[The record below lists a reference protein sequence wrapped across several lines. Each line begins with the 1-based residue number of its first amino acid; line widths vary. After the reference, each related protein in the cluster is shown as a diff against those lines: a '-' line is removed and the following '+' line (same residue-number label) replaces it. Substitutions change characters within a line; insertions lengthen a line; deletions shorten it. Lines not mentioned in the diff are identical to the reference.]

1 MKKIAFLFP
10 GQGSQVSGMGKDLYE
25 KYDSAKKVFD
35 VADEVLG
42 FKISEICF
50 NGTDEELK
58 MTKNSQPAILA
69 TSLACLEALKSELD
83 IVPVAIAGHSLG
95 EYGALYTA
103 GVLSLAD
110 AIAVTGKR
118 AELMN
123 DAANLTNGSMAAV
136 IGLAPDD
143 IAEALKDLQNDGV
156 ISVANYNSP
165 AQTVITGEKELIEK
179 SVELL
184 KSKGAKRVIPLAVSG
199 AFHSK
204 LMASASEKFEDF
216 VKDYDFKDAQIPVY
230 ENIDGKP
237 IVSGAELKKR
247 VPLQIQS
254 SVHWTETINGMIEE
268 GITTFV
274 ELGAGKVLAGLNKK
288 INAEVKTYNIY
299 DVASLEETVNEL
311 KQGE

>member
-25 KYDSAKKVFD
+25 KYDSAKKVFET
-35 VADEVLG
+35 ADKVLG

-69 TSLACLEALKSELD
+69 TSLACLEALKSEID
-83 IVPVAIAGHSLG
+83 IVPVATAGHSLG
-95 EYGALYTA
+95 EYGALFTA
-103 GVLSLAD
+103 GVLDMGD
-110 AIAVTGKR
+110 AIAITGKR

-123 DAANLTNGSMAAV
+123 DAANATNGSMAAV
-136 IGLAPDD
+136 IGLTPDE
-143 IAEALKDLQNDGV
+143 ILEGLKELQKEGV

-165 AQTVITGEKELIEK
+165 AQTVITGEKEVIEK
-179 SVELL
+179 SVDIL
-184 KSKGAKRVIPLAVSG
+184 KAKGAKRVIPLAVSG
-199 AFHSK
+199 AFHSE
-204 LMASASEKFEDF
+204 LMASASEKFPEF
-216 VKDYDFKDAQIPVY
+216 VKDYNFKNAEIPVY
-230 ENIDGKP
+230 ENVDGMP
-237 IVSGAELKKR
+237 ITDGEELKKR
-247 VPLQIQS
+247 VPAQIRS
-254 SVHWTETINGMIEE
+254 SVHWTETINGMINE

-288 INAEVKTYNIY
+288 INAEVKTYNVY

>member
-25 KYDSAKKVFD
+25 KYDAAKKVFET
-35 VADEVLG
+35 ADKVLG

-69 TSLACLEALKSELD
+69 TSLAFLETLKSEID
-83 IVPVAIAGHSLG
+83 IVPVATAGHSLG

-103 GVLSLAD
+103 GVLDMGD
-110 AIAVTGKR
+110 AIAITGKR

-123 DAANLTNGSMAAV
+123 DAANATNGSMAAV
-136 IGLAPDD
+136 IGLTPDE
-143 IAEALKDLQNDGV
+143 ILEGLKELQNEGV

-179 SVELL
+179 SVDIL
-184 KSKGAKRVIPLAVSG
+184 KAKGAKRVIPLAVSG
-199 AFHSK
+199 AFHSE
-204 LMASASEKFEDF
+204 LMASASEKFADF
-216 VKDYDFKDAQIPVY
+216 VKDYNFKNAEIPVY
-230 ENIDGKP
+230 ENVDGMP
-237 IVSGAELKKR
+237 ITDGEELKKR
-247 VPLQIQS
+247 VPTQIRS
-254 SVHWTETINGMIEE
+254 SVHWTETINGMINE

-288 INAEVKTYNIY
+288 INAEVKTYNVY

>member
-58 MTKNSQPAILA
+58 LTKNSQPAILA
-69 TSLACLEALKSELD
+69 TSLACLEALKSELEV
-83 IVPVAIAGHSLG
+83 IPVATAGHSLG
-95 EYGALYTA
+95 EYGALFTA

-123 DAANLTNGSMAAV
+123 EAANSTNGSMAAV
-136 IGLAPDD
+136 IGLAPAD
-143 IAEALKDLQNDGV
+143 IAEALKELQNDGV

-204 LMASASEKFEDF
+204 LMSSASEKFEDF
-216 VKDYDFKDAQIPVY
+216 VQDYDFKDAQIPVY
-230 ENIDGKP
+230 ENIDGMP
-237 IVSGAELKKR
+237 IESGAELKKR

-254 SVHWTETINGMIEE
+254 SVHWTETINGMVEA
-268 GITTFV
+268 GITTFI

-288 INAEVKTYNIY
+288 INPDVKTYNIY

>member
-35 VADEVLG
+35 IADDVLG

-50 NGTDEELK
+50 SGTDEELK

-83 IVPVAIAGHSLG
+83 VVPVATAGHSLG

-103 GVLSLAD
+103 GVLNLAD
-110 AIAVTGKR
+110 AIVVTGKR

-123 DAANLTNGSMAAV
+123 EAANSTSGSMAAV
-136 IGLAPDD
+136 IGLSADD
-143 IAEALKDLQNDGV
+143 ISDALKELQNDGV

-216 VKDYDFKDAQIPVY
+216 VKDYNFDDAQIPVY

-288 INAEVKTYNIY
+288 INPEVKTYNVY

>member
-35 VADEVLG
+35 IADEVLG

-83 IVPVAIAGHSLG
+83 IVPIATAGHSLG

-103 GVLSLAD
+103 GVLNLAD

-123 DAANLTNGSMAAV
+123 EAANSTCGSMAAV
-136 IGLAPDD
+136 IGLAADD
-143 IAEALKDLQNDGV
+143 IAEALKELQNEGV

-204 LMASASEKFEDF
+204 LMTSASEKFEDF
-216 VKDYDFKDAQIPVY
+216 VKGYNFDDAQIPVY

-268 GITTFV
+268 GITTFI
-274 ELGAGKVLAGLNKK
+274 ELGAGKVLSGLNKK

>member
-25 KYDSAKKVFD
+25 KYDAAKKVFET
-35 VADEVLG
+35 ADEVLG

-69 TSLACLEALKSELD
+69 TSLACLEALKSEVE
-83 IVPVAIAGHSLG
+83 IEPVATAGHSLG
-95 EYGALYTA
+95 EYGALYAA
-103 GVLSLAD
+103 GVLEIAD

-123 DAANLTNGSMAAV
+123 ESAEKTNGSMAAV
-136 IGLAPDD
+136 IGLTPDEIWD
-143 IAEALKDLQNDGV
+143 GLKELQKDGK

-165 AQTVITGEKELIEK
+165 AQTVITGEKDLIEK
-179 SVELL
+179 SVDIL
-184 KSKGAKRVIPLAVSG
+184 KAKGAKRVIPLAVSG
-199 AFHSK
+199 AFHSE
-204 LMASASEKFEDF
+204 LMAEASEKFAEF
-216 VKDYDFKDAQIPVY
+216 VKDYNFKDAKIPVY
-230 ENIDGKP
+230 ENVDGMP
-237 IVSGAELKKR
+237 VTSGEELKKR
-247 VPLQIQS
+247 VPAQIRS
-254 SVHWTETINGMIEE
+254 SVHWTETINGMVAQ
-268 GITTFV
+268 GITTFI

-288 INAEVKTYNIY
+288 INAEIKTYNVY
-299 DVASLEETVNEL
+299 DVASLEEIVNEL

>member
-25 KYDSAKKVFD
+25 KYDAAKKVFET
-35 VADEVLG
+35 ADEVLG

-69 TSLACLEALKSELD
+69 TSLACLEALKSEVE
-83 IVPVAIAGHSLG
+83 IEPVATAGHSLG
-95 EYGALYTA
+95 EYGALYAA
-103 GVLSLAD
+103 GVLEIGD

-123 DAANLTNGSMAAV
+123 ESAEKTNGSMAAV
-136 IGLAPDD
+136 IGLTPDEILD
-143 IAEALKDLQNDGV
+143 GLKELQKDGK

-165 AQTVITGEKELIEK
+165 AQTVITGEKDLIEK
-179 SVELL
+179 SVDIL
-184 KSKGAKRVIPLAVSG
+184 KAKGAKRVIPLAVSG
-199 AFHSK
+199 AFHSE
-204 LMASASEKFEDF
+204 LMAEASEKFAEF
-216 VKDYDFKDAQIPVY
+216 VKDYNFKDAKIPVY
-230 ENIDGKP
+230 ENVDGMP
-237 IVSGAELKKR
+237 VTSGEELKKR
-247 VPLQIQS
+247 VPAQIRS
-254 SVHWTETINGMIEE
+254 SVHWTETINGMVAQ
-268 GITTFV
+268 GITTFI

-288 INAEVKTYNIY
+288 INAEIKTYNVY
-299 DVASLEETVNEL
+299 DVASLEEIVNEL

>member
-25 KYDSAKKVFD
+25 KYDAAKKVFD
-35 VADEVLG
+35 TADEVLG

-58 MTKNSQPAILA
+58 MTKNSQPAILT
-69 TSLACLEALKSELD
+69 TSLACLEALKSEID
-83 IVPVAIAGHSLG
+83 IVPVATAGHSLG

-103 GVLSLAD
+103 GVLEMGD
-110 AIAVTGKR
+110 AIAITGKR

-123 DAANLTNGSMAAV
+123 DAANATNGSMAAV
-136 IGLAPDD
+136 IGLTPDEISD
-143 IAEALKDLQNDGV
+143 GLKELQNEGV

-179 SVELL
+179 AVEIL
-184 KSKGAKRVIPLAVSG
+184 KTKGAKRVIPLAVSG
-199 AFHSK
+199 AFHSA
-204 LMASASEKFEDF
+204 LMASASEKFEEF
-216 VKDYDFKDAQIPVY
+216 VKDYNFKNGEIPVY
-230 ENIDGKP
+230 ENVDGMP
-237 IVSGAELKKR
+237 ITDGEELKKR
-247 VPLQIQS
+247 VPAQIRS
-254 SVHWTETINGMIEE
+254 SVHWTETINGMINE

-288 INAEVKTYNIY
+288 INAEVKTYNVY

>member
-25 KYDSAKKVFD
+25 KYDAAKKVFET
-35 VADEVLG
+35 ADKVLG

-69 TSLACLEALKSELD
+69 TSLACLEALKSEID
-83 IVPVAIAGHSLG
+83 IVPVATAGHSLG

-103 GVLSLAD
+103 GVLDMGD
-110 AIAVTGKR
+110 AIAITGKR

-123 DAANLTNGSMAAV
+123 DAANATNGSMAAV
-136 IGLAPDD
+136 IGLTPDE
-143 IAEALKDLQNDGV
+143 ILEGLKELQNEGV

-179 SVELL
+179 SVDIL
-184 KSKGAKRVIPLAVSG
+184 KAKGAKRVIPLAVSG
-199 AFHSK
+199 AFHSE
-204 LMASASEKFEDF
+204 LMASASEKFADF
-216 VKDYDFKDAQIPVY
+216 VKDYNFKNAEIPVY
-230 ENIDGKP
+230 ENVDGMP
-237 IVSGAELKKR
+237 ITDGEELKKR
-247 VPLQIQS
+247 VPAQIRS
-254 SVHWTETINGMIEE
+254 SVYWTETINGMINE

-288 INAEVKTYNIY
+288 INAEVKTYNVY

>member
-25 KYDSAKKVFD
+25 KYDAAKKVFET
-35 VADEVLG
+35 ADEVLG

-69 TSLACLEALKSELD
+69 TSLACLEALKSEVE
-83 IVPVAIAGHSLG
+83 IEPVATAGHSLG
-95 EYGALYTA
+95 EYGALYAA
-103 GVLSLAD
+103 GVLEIGD

-123 DAANLTNGSMAAV
+123 ESAEKTNGSMAAV
-136 IGLAPDD
+136 IGLTPDEIWD
-143 IAEALKDLQNDGV
+143 GLKELQKDGK

-165 AQTVITGEKELIEK
+165 AQTVITGEKDLIEK
-179 SVELL
+179 SVDIL
-184 KSKGAKRVIPLAVSG
+184 KAKGAKRVIPLAVSG
-199 AFHSK
+199 AFHSE
-204 LMASASEKFEDF
+204 LMAEASEKFAEF
-216 VKDYDFKDAQIPVY
+216 VKDYNFKDAKIPVY
-230 ENIDGKP
+230 ENVDGMP
-237 IVSGAELKKR
+237 VTSGEELKKR
-247 VPLQIQS
+247 VPAQIRS
-254 SVHWTETINGMIEE
+254 SVHWTETINGMVAQ
-268 GITTFV
+268 GIKTFI

-288 INAEVKTYNIY
+288 INAEIKTYNVY
-299 DVASLEETVNEL
+299 DVASLEEIVNEL

>member
-25 KYDSAKKVFD
+25 KYESAKKVYE

-69 TSLACLEALKSELD
+69 TSIACLEALKSEID
-83 IVPVAIAGHSLG
+83 VVPAATAGHSLG

-103 GVLSLAD
+103 GVLSMGD

-123 DAANLTNGSMAAV
+123 ESAEKTNGSMAAV
-136 IGLAPDD
+136 IGLTPDE
-143 IAEALKDLQNDGV
+143 ISEGLKELQNEGV

-165 AQTVITGEKELIEK
+165 VQTVITGEKDLIEK
-179 SVELL
+179 SVEIL
-184 KSKGAKRVIPLAVSG
+184 KAKGAKRVIPLAVSG
-199 AFHSK
+199 AFHSE
-204 LMASASEKFEDF
+204 LMASASEKFADF
-216 VKDYDFKDAQIPVY
+216 VKDYNFKNAEIPVY
-230 ENIDGKP
+230 ENVDGMP
-237 IVSGAELKKR
+237 VTNGEELKKR
-247 VPLQIQS
+247 VPLQIRS
-254 SVHWTETINGMIEE
+254 SVHWTETINGMINE

-288 INAEVKTYNIY
+288 INAEIKTYNVY
-299 DVASLEETVNEL
+299 DVASLEETVNAL

>member
-25 KYDSAKKVFD
+25 KFDAAKKVFET
-35 VADEVLG
+35 ADEVLG

-69 TSLACLEALKSELD
+69 TSLACLEALKSEVE
-83 IVPVAIAGHSLG
+83 IEPVATAGHSLG
-95 EYGALYTA
+95 EYGALYAA
-103 GVLSLAD
+103 GVLEIGD

-123 DAANLTNGSMAAV
+123 ESAEKTNGSMAAV
-136 IGLAPDD
+136 IGLTPDEIWD
-143 IAEALKDLQNDGV
+143 VLKELQKDGK

-165 AQTVITGEKELIEK
+165 AQTVITGEKDLIEK
-179 SVELL
+179 SVDIL
-184 KSKGAKRVIPLAVSG
+184 KAKGAKRVIPLAVSG
-199 AFHSK
+199 AFHSE
-204 LMASASEKFEDF
+204 LMAEASEKFAEF
-216 VKDYDFKDAQIPVY
+216 VKDYNFKDAKIPVY
-230 ENIDGKP
+230 ENVDGMP
-237 IVSGAELKKR
+237 VTSGEELKKR
-247 VPLQIQS
+247 VPAQIRS
-254 SVHWTETINGMIEE
+254 SVHWTETINGMVAQ
-268 GITTFV
+268 GITTFI

-288 INAEVKTYNIY
+288 INAEIKTYNVY
-299 DVASLEETVNEL
+299 DVASLEEIVNEL

>member
-25 KYDSAKKVFD
+25 KYDSAKKVFET
-35 VADEVLG
+35 ADKVLG

-69 TSLACLEALKSELD
+69 TSLACLEALKSEID
-83 IVPVAIAGHSLG
+83 IVPVATAGHSLG
-95 EYGALYTA
+95 EYGALFTA
-103 GVLSLAD
+103 GVLDMGD
-110 AIAVTGKR
+110 AIAITGKR

-123 DAANLTNGSMAAV
+123 DAANATNGSMAAV
-136 IGLAPDD
+136 IGLTPDE
-143 IAEALKDLQNDGV
+143 ILEGLKELQNEGV

-179 SVELL
+179 SVDIL
-184 KSKGAKRVIPLAVSG
+184 KAKGAKRVIPLAVSG
-199 AFHSK
+199 AFHSE
-204 LMASASEKFEDF
+204 LMASASEKFAEF
-216 VKDYDFKDAQIPVY
+216 VKDYNFKNAEIPVY
-230 ENIDGKP
+230 ENVDGMP
-237 IVSGAELKKR
+237 ITDGEELKRR
-247 VPLQIQS
+247 VPAQIRS
-254 SVHWTETINGMIEE
+254 SVYWTETINGMINE

-288 INAEVKTYNIY
+288 INAEVKTYNVY

>member
-25 KYDSAKKVFD
+25 KYDAAKKVFET
-35 VADEVLG
+35 ADKVLG

-69 TSLACLEALKSELD
+69 TSLACLEALKSEID
-83 IVPVAIAGHSLG
+83 IVPVATAGHSLG

-103 GVLSLAD
+103 GVLDMGD
-110 AIAVTGKR
+110 AIAITGKR

-123 DAANLTNGSMAAV
+123 DAANATNGSMAAV
-136 IGLAPDD
+136 IGLTSDE
-143 IAEALKDLQNDGV
+143 ILEGLKELQNEGV

-179 SVELL
+179 SVDIL
-184 KSKGAKRVIPLAVSG
+184 KAKGAKRVIPLAVSG
-199 AFHSK
+199 AFHSE
-204 LMASASEKFEDF
+204 LMASASEKFADF
-216 VKDYDFKDAQIPVY
+216 VKDYNFKNAEIPVY
-230 ENIDGKP
+230 ENVDGMP
-237 IVSGAELKKR
+237 ITDGEELKKR
-247 VPLQIQS
+247 VPAQIRS
-254 SVHWTETINGMIEE
+254 SVHWTETINGMINE

-288 INAEVKTYNIY
+288 INAEVKTYNVY

>member
-25 KYDSAKKVFD
+25 KYDAAKKVFET
-35 VADEVLG
+35 ADKVLG

-69 TSLACLEALKSELD
+69 TSLACLEALKSEID
-83 IVPVAIAGHSLG
+83 IVPVATAGHSLG

-103 GVLSLAD
+103 GVLDMGD
-110 AIAVTGKR
+110 AIAITGKR

-123 DAANLTNGSMAAV
+123 DAANATNGSMAAV
-136 IGLAPDD
+136 IGLIPDE
-143 IAEALKDLQNDGV
+143 ILEGLKELQNEGV

-179 SVELL
+179 SVDIL
-184 KSKGAKRVIPLAVSG
+184 KAKGAKRVIPLAVSG
-199 AFHSK
+199 AFHSE
-204 LMASASEKFEDF
+204 LMASASEKFADF
-216 VKDYDFKDAQIPVY
+216 VKDYNFKNAEIPVY
-230 ENIDGKP
+230 ENVDGMP
-237 IVSGAELKKR
+237 ITDGEELKKR
-247 VPLQIQS
+247 VPTQIRS
-254 SVHWTETINGMIEE
+254 SVHWTETINGMINE

-288 INAEVKTYNIY
+288 INAEVKTYNVY

>member
-25 KYDSAKKVFD
+25 KYDAAKKVFET
-35 VADEVLG
+35 ADKVLG

-69 TSLACLEALKSELD
+69 TSLAFLEALKSEID
-83 IVPVAIAGHSLG
+83 IVPVATAGHSLG

-103 GVLSLAD
+103 GVLDMGD
-110 AIAVTGKR
+110 AIAITGKR

-123 DAANLTNGSMAAV
+123 DAANATNGSMAAV
-136 IGLAPDD
+136 IALTPDEILEGLK
-143 IAEALKDLQNDGV
+143 ELQNEGV

-165 AQTVITGEKELIEK
+165 AQTVITGKKELIEK
-179 SVELL
+179 SVDIL
-184 KSKGAKRVIPLAVSG
+184 KAKGAKRVIPLAVSG
-199 AFHSK
+199 AFHSE
-204 LMASASEKFEDF
+204 LMASASEKFADF
-216 VKDYDFKDAQIPVY
+216 VKDYNFKNAEIPVY
-230 ENIDGKP
+230 ENVDGMP
-237 IVSGAELKKR
+237 ITDGEELKKR
-247 VPLQIQS
+247 VPTQIRS
-254 SVHWTETINGMIEE
+254 SVHWTETINGMINE

-288 INAEVKTYNIY
+288 INAEVKTYNVY

>member
-10 GQGSQVSGMGKDLYE
+10 GQGSQVSGMGQDLYE
-25 KYDSAKKVFD
+25 KYKESKAVFD
-35 VADEVLG
+35 IADEVLG
-42 FKISEICF
+42 YKISEICF
-50 NGTDEELK
+50 NGTEEELK

-69 TSLACLEALKSELD
+69 TSLACLEALKSELN
-83 IVPVAIAGHSLG
+83 IEPVATAGHSLG

-110 AIAVTGKR
+110 AMAVTGKR

-123 DAANLTNGSMAAV
+123 EAANSTSGSMAAV
-136 IGLAPDD
+136 IGLIPED
-143 IAEALKDLQNDGV
+143 ILEALKTLQEEGV

-165 AQTVITGEKELIEK
+165 AQTVITGEKSLIEK
-179 SVELL
+179 SVDVL
-184 KSKGAKRVIPLAVSG
+184 KAKGAKRVIPLAVSG
-199 AFHSK
+199 AFHSM
-204 LMASASEKFEDF
+204 LMSSAAEKFAEY
-216 VKDYDFKDAQIPVY
+216 VKDYNFNDAKIPVY

-237 IVSGAELKKR
+237 ILSGEELKKR

-254 SVHWTETINGMIEE
+254 SVHWTETINGMIEA

-288 INAEVKTYNIY
+288 INAEIKTYNIY
-299 DVASLEETVNEL
+299 DVVSLEETIKEL

>member
-25 KYDSAKKVFD
+25 KYDAAKKVFET
-35 VADEVLG
+35 ADEVLG

-69 TSLACLEALKSELD
+69 TSLACLEALKSEVE
-83 IVPVAIAGHSLG
+83 IEPVATAGHSLG
-95 EYGALYTA
+95 EYGALYAA
-103 GVLSLAD
+103 GVLEIGD

-123 DAANLTNGSMAAV
+123 ESAEKTNGSMAAV
-136 IGLAPDD
+136 IGLTPDEILD
-143 IAEALKDLQNDGV
+143 GLKELQKDGK

-165 AQTVITGEKELIEK
+165 AQTVITGEKDLIEK
-179 SVELL
+179 SVDIL
-184 KSKGAKRVIPLAVSG
+184 KAKGAKRVIPLAVSG
-199 AFHSK
+199 AFHSE
-204 LMASASEKFEDF
+204 LMAEASEKFAEF
-216 VKDYDFKDAQIPVY
+216 VKDYNFKDAKIPVY
-230 ENIDGKP
+230 ENVDGMP
-237 IVSGAELKKR
+237 VTSGEELKKR
-247 VPLQIQS
+247 VPAQIRS
-254 SVHWTETINGMIEE
+254 SVHWTETINGMVAQ

-288 INAEVKTYNIY
+288 INAEIKTYNVY

>member
-25 KYDSAKKVFD
+25 KYDAAKKVFET
-35 VADEVLG
+35 ADKVLG

-69 TSLACLEALKSELD
+69 TSLAFLETLKSEID
-83 IVPVAIAGHSLG
+83 IVPVATAGHSLG

-103 GVLSLAD
+103 GVLDMGD
-110 AIAVTGKR
+110 AIAITGKR

-123 DAANLTNGSMAAV
+123 DAANATNGSMAAV
-136 IGLAPDD
+136 IGLTPDE
-143 IAEALKDLQNDGV
+143 ILEGLKELQNEGV

-179 SVELL
+179 SVDIL
-184 KSKGAKRVIPLAVSG
+184 KAKGAKRVIPLAVSG
-199 AFHSK
+199 AFHSE
-204 LMASASEKFEDF
+204 LMASASEKFADF
-216 VKDYDFKDAQIPVY
+216 VKDYNFKNAEIPVY
-230 ENIDGKP
+230 ENVDGMP
-237 IVSGAELKKR
+237 ITDGEELKKR
-247 VPLQIQS
+247 VPAQIRS
-254 SVHWTETINGMIEE
+254 SVHWTETINGMINE

-288 INAEVKTYNIY
+288 INAEVKTYNVY

>member
-10 GQGSQVSGMGKDLYE
+10 GQGSQLSGMGKDLYE
-25 KYDSAKKVFD
+25 KYDAAKKVFET
-35 VADEVLG
+35 ADKVLG

-69 TSLACLEALKSELD
+69 TSLACLEALKSEID
-83 IVPVAIAGHSLG
+83 IVPVATAGHSLG

-103 GVLSLAD
+103 GVLDMGD
-110 AIAVTGKR
+110 AIAITGKR

-123 DAANLTNGSMAAV
+123 DAANATNGSMAAV
-136 IGLAPDD
+136 IGLTPDE
-143 IAEALKDLQNDGV
+143 ILEGLKELQNEGE

-179 SVELL
+179 SVDIL
-184 KSKGAKRVIPLAVSG
+184 KTKGAKRVIPLAVSG
-199 AFHSK
+199 AFHSE
-204 LMASASEKFEDF
+204 LMASASEKFADF
-216 VKDYDFKDAQIPVY
+216 VKDYNFKNAEIPVY
-230 ENIDGKP
+230 ENVDGMP
-237 IVSGAELKKR
+237 ITDGEELKKR
-247 VPLQIQS
+247 VPTQIRS
-254 SVHWTETINGMIEE
+254 SVHWTETINGMINE

-288 INAEVKTYNIY
+288 INAEVKTYNVY

>member
-25 KYDSAKKVFD
+25 KYDAAKKVFET
-35 VADEVLG
+35 ADKVLG

-69 TSLACLEALKSELD
+69 TSLAFLEALKSEID
-83 IVPVAIAGHSLG
+83 IVPVATAGHSLG

-103 GVLSLAD
+103 GVLDMGD
-110 AIAVTGKR
+110 AIAITGKR
-118 AELMN
+118 AALMN
-123 DAANLTNGSMAAV
+123 DAAHATNGSRAAV
-136 IGLAPDD
+136 IGLTPDE
-143 IAEALKDLQNDGV
+143 ILEGLKELQNEGV

-165 AQTVITGEKELIEK
+165 AQTVITGKKELIEK
-179 SVELL
+179 SVDIL
-184 KSKGAKRVIPLAVSG
+184 KAKGAKRVIPLAVSG
-199 AFHSK
+199 AFHSE
-204 LMASASEKFEDF
+204 LMASASEKFADF
-216 VKDYDFKDAQIPVY
+216 VKDYNFKNAEIPVY
-230 ENIDGKP
+230 ENVDGMP
-237 IVSGAELKKR
+237 ITDGEELKKR
-247 VPLQIQS
+247 VPTQIRS
-254 SVHWTETINGMIEE
+254 SVHWTETINGMINE

-288 INAEVKTYNIY
+288 INAEVKTYNVY

>member
-25 KYDSAKKVFD
+25 KYDAAKKVFET
-35 VADEVLG
+35 ADKVLG

-69 TSLACLEALKSELD
+69 TSLAFLEALKSEID
-83 IVPVAIAGHSLG
+83 IVPVATAGHSLG

-103 GVLSLAD
+103 GVLDMGD
-110 AIAVTGKR
+110 AIAITGKR

-123 DAANLTNGSMAAV
+123 DAANATNGSMAAV
-136 IGLAPDD
+136 IGLTPDE
-143 IAEALKDLQNDGV
+143 ILEGLKELQNEGV

-179 SVELL
+179 SVDIL
-184 KSKGAKRVIPLAVSG
+184 KAKGAKRVIPLAVSG
-199 AFHSK
+199 AFHSE
-204 LMASASEKFEDF
+204 LMASASEKFADF
-216 VKDYDFKDAQIPVY
+216 VKDYNFKNAEIPVY
-230 ENIDGKP
+230 ENVDGMP
-237 IVSGAELKKR
+237 ITDGEELKKR
-247 VPLQIQS
+247 VPTQIRS
-254 SVHWTETINGMIEE
+254 SVYWTETINGMINE

-288 INAEVKTYNIY
+288 INAEVKTYNVY

>member
-25 KYDSAKKVFD
+25 KYDVAKKVFET
-35 VADEVLG
+35 ADKVLG

-69 TSLACLEALKSELD
+69 TSLAFLEALKSEID
-83 IVPVAIAGHSLG
+83 IVPVATAGHSLG

-103 GVLSLAD
+103 GVLDMGD
-110 AIAVTGKR
+110 AIAITGKR

-123 DAANLTNGSMAAV
+123 DAANATNGSMAAV
-136 IGLAPDD
+136 IGLTSDE
-143 IAEALKDLQNDGV
+143 ILEGLKELQNEGV

-165 AQTVITGEKELIEK
+165 AQTVITGKKELIEK
-179 SVELL
+179 SVDIL
-184 KSKGAKRVIPLAVSG
+184 KAKGAKRVIPLAVSG
-199 AFHSK
+199 AFHSE
-204 LMASASEKFEDF
+204 LMASASEKFADF
-216 VKDYDFKDAQIPVY
+216 VKDYNFKNAEIPVY
-230 ENIDGKP
+230 ENVDGMP
-237 IVSGAELKKR
+237 ITDGEELKKR
-247 VPLQIQS
+247 VPTQIRS
-254 SVHWTETINGMIEE
+254 SVHWTETINGMINE

-288 INAEVKTYNIY
+288 INAEVKTYNVY

>member
-25 KYDSAKKVFD
+25 KYDVAKKVFET
-35 VADEVLG
+35 ADKVLG

-69 TSLACLEALKSELD
+69 TSLAFLEALKSEID
-83 IVPVAIAGHSLG
+83 IVPVATAGHSLG

-103 GVLSLAD
+103 GVLDMGD
-110 AIAVTGKR
+110 AIAITGKR

-123 DAANLTNGSMAAV
+123 DAANATNGSMAAV
-136 IGLAPDD
+136 IGLTSDE
-143 IAEALKDLQNDGV
+143 ILEGLKELQNEGV

-179 SVELL
+179 SVDIL
-184 KSKGAKRVIPLAVSG
+184 KAKGAKRVIPLAVSG
-199 AFHSK
+199 AFHSE
-204 LMASASEKFEDF
+204 LMASASEKFADF
-216 VKDYDFKDAQIPVY
+216 VKDYNFKNAEIPVY
-230 ENIDGKP
+230 ENVDGMP
-237 IVSGAELKKR
+237 ITDGEELKKR
-247 VPLQIQS
+247 VPAQIRS
-254 SVHWTETINGMIEE
+254 SVHWTETINGMINE

-288 INAEVKTYNIY
+288 INAEVKTYNVY

>member
-25 KYDSAKKVFD
+25 KYESSKKVFD
-35 VADEVLG
+35 IADEVLG

-50 NGTDEELK
+50 SGTEEELK

-69 TSLACLEALKSELD
+69 TSLACLEALKSEID
-83 IVPVAIAGHSLG
+83 IVPVAVAGHSLG

-103 GVLSLAD
+103 NVLSLAD
-110 AIAVTGKR
+110 SIAVTGKR

-123 DAANLTNGSMAAV
+123 EAANSTSGSMAAV
-136 IGLAPDD
+136 IGLLASD
-143 IAEALKDLQNDGV
+143 IQEALKELQTEGV

-199 AFHSK
+199 AFHSE
-204 LMASASEKFEDF
+204 LMSSASEKFEEF
-216 VKDYDFKDAQIPVY
+216 IKDYDFSDAQIPVY
-230 ENIDGKP
+230 ENVDGMP
-237 IVSGAELKKR
+237 VTDGAELKKR
-247 VPLQIQS
+247 VPLQIRS
-254 SVHWTETINGMIEE
+254 SVHWTETINGMIND
-268 GITTFV
+268 GITTFI

-299 DVASLEETVNEL
+299 DVTSLEETVKEL

>member
-35 VADEVLG
+35 IADDVLG

-50 NGTDEELK
+50 SGTDEELK
-58 MTKNSQPAILA
+58 VTKNSQPAILA

-83 IVPVAIAGHSLG
+83 VVPVATAGHSLG

-103 GVLSLAD
+103 GVLNLAD
-110 AIAVTGKR
+110 AIVVTGKR

-123 DAANLTNGSMAAV
+123 EAANSTSGSMAAV
-136 IGLAPDD
+136 IGLSADD
-143 IAEALKDLQNDGV
+143 ISDALKELQNDGV

-216 VKDYDFKDAQIPVY
+216 VKDYNFDDAQIPVY

>member
-25 KYDSAKKVFD
+25 KYDAAKKVFET
-35 VADEVLG
+35 ADKVLG

-69 TSLACLEALKSELD
+69 TSLACLEALKSEVE
-83 IVPVAIAGHSLG
+83 IEPVATAGHSLG
-95 EYGALYTA
+95 EYGALYAA
-103 GVLSLAD
+103 GVLEIGD

-123 DAANLTNGSMAAV
+123 ESAEKTNGSMAAV
-136 IGLAPDD
+136 IGLTPDEIWD
-143 IAEALKDLQNDGV
+143 GLKELQKDGK

-165 AQTVITGEKELIEK
+165 AQTVITGEKDLIEK
-179 SVELL
+179 SVDIL
-184 KSKGAKRVIPLAVSG
+184 KAKGAKRVIPLAVSG
-199 AFHSK
+199 AFHSE
-204 LMASASEKFEDF
+204 LMAEASEKFAEF
-216 VKDYDFKDAQIPVY
+216 VKDYNFKDAKIPVY
-230 ENIDGKP
+230 ENVDGMP
-237 IVSGAELKKR
+237 VTSGEELKKR
-247 VPLQIQS
+247 VPAQIRS
-254 SVHWTETINGMIEE
+254 SVHWTETINGMVAQ
-268 GITTFV
+268 GITTFI

-288 INAEVKTYNIY
+288 INAEIKTYNVY
-299 DVASLEETVNEL
+299 DVASLEEIVNEL

>member
-25 KYDSAKKVFD
+25 KYDSAKKVFET
-35 VADEVLG
+35 ADKVLG

-69 TSLACLEALKSELD
+69 TSLACLEALKSEID
-83 IVPVAIAGHSLG
+83 IVPVATAGHSLG
-95 EYGALYTA
+95 EYGALFTA
-103 GVLSLAD
+103 GVLDMGD
-110 AIAVTGKR
+110 AIAITGKR

-123 DAANLTNGSMAAV
+123 DAANATNGSMAAV
-136 IGLAPDD
+136 IGLTPDE
-143 IAEALKDLQNDGV
+143 ILEGLKELQNEGV

-179 SVELL
+179 SVDIL
-184 KSKGAKRVIPLAVSG
+184 KAKGAKRVIPLAVSG
-199 AFHSK
+199 AFHSE
-204 LMASASEKFEDF
+204 LMASASEKFAEF
-216 VKDYDFKDAQIPVY
+216 VKDYNFKNAEIPVY
-230 ENIDGKP
+230 ENVDGMP
-237 IVSGAELKKR
+237 ITDGEELKKR
-247 VPLQIQS
+247 VPVQIRS
-254 SVHWTETINGMIEE
+254 SVYWTETINGMINE

-288 INAEVKTYNIY
+288 INAEVKTYNVY